1 MAQTRHSTR
10 FTKENHKLLFL
21 HGYRADSNSFYYQ
34 YPFFERDFEIFH
46 PDFKGFGTNAD
57 MQYAYSLDDY
67 VFELC
72 EYMYKHS
79 LENAH
84 VIAHSFGA
92 RVVVKGVALN
102 RLQFDKIVITGG
114 AGLKPR
120 QTVKKRLNKF
130 FFNVLKTFVDKEKLQ
145 GFYSSDYLA
154 LSPIMRESF
163 KKIISEHV
171 DHLLENVHNRTLLI
185 FGALDK
191 ETPLYMA
198 KRFNRGIKNST
209 LSIYD
214 GAGHFAFIDKPIKFN
229 TEVKEFL
236 LS

>member
-1 MAQTRHSTR
+1 MVQTRHSTR
-10 FTKENHKLLFL
+10 FAKENHKLLFL
-21 HGYRADSNSFYYQ
+21 HGYRADSNSFYCQ

-67 VFELC
+67 VFELS
-72 EYMYKHS
+72 EYMYKNG

-92 RVVVKGVALN
+92 RVVIKGVATNKLRFN
-102 RLQFDKIVITGG
+102 KMVITGG
-114 AGLKPR
+114 AGLKPK

-130 FFNVLKTFVDKEKLQ
+130 FFNVLKTFVAKDKLK
-145 GFYSSDYLA
+145 GFYSTDYLA

-171 DHLLENVHNRTLLI
+171 DHLLEDVQNKTLLI